1 MAQER
6 VAGWQVYRRLIR
18 YSIVYWPY
26 LVIAVVGLI
35 AGALM
40 QPLFAWVIGPLLD
53 KAILQRDP
61 VVIQW
66 LPLGILGIFFIRGIA
81 MFVSS
86 YCMALVGRSVVQTIR
101 GDVFRHLLHLPVAYF
116 QQHPPGKLLSQLTHY
131 TDQLANAS
139 TRGVTVLIQETATV
153 IGLLGLMFYR
163 SWQLSLGFLLIIPL
177 IVLVILYAT
186 KRLRRLSKR
195 AQNSMSDV
203 TQIGNEVIR
212 GYRVARIF
220 GGEAY
225 EAQRF
230 EAVSRQNMQLE
241 MKRLMTELLSTPL
254 VQFLVAVALA
264 AMVYI
269 ATRPSTL
276 DTLSPGIFMSFIS
289 AMIFLLTPLRNLT
302 QLNAQL
308 QTAIAAGESVF
319 KLLDEPSEPDQGQL
333 LPERVS
339 GRVVFD
345 QVGFSYEQTDKPA
358 LKNISFSV
366 EAGQKIALVGRSG
379 SGKTTLANLLV
390 RFYDYQQGNIYLDG
404 MKLPD
409 IKLKAL
415 RQQMAYVGQ
424 DIVLFNDTVRNNIAY
439 GVMQSA
445 SEERILAAA
454 KAAHALEFIEQL
466 PQGLNTVIGDNGVML
481 SGGQRQRLAIARAIL
496 ADAPIL
502 ILDEATS
509 ALDTESERQIK
520 AGLDHL
526 LRGRTTF
533 MIAHRLSTIENA
545 DRIVVLDAGEMVESG
560 THTELIRLNGHYA
573 KLYAAQFNEPLA
585 A

>member
-6 VAGWQVYRRLIR
+6 VAGWQVYHRLIR

-86 YCMALVGRSVVQTIR
+86 YCMAFVGRSVVQTIR

-153 IGLLGLMFYR
+153 VGLLGLMFYR

-177 IVLVILYAT
+177 IVLVILFAT

-333 LPERVS
+333 IPERVS

-345 QVGFSYEQTDKPA
+345 QVSFSYEQTDKPA

-390 RFYDYQQGNIYLDG
+390 RFYDYQQGHIYLDG
-404 MKLPD
+404 MKLPE

-466 PQGLNTVIGDNGVML
+466 PQGLNTVIGDNGIML

-496 ADAPIL
+496 ADVPIL

-520 AGLDHL
+520 AGLEHL
-526 LRGRTTF
+526 LQGRTTF

-545 DRIVVLDAGEMVESG
+545 DRILVLEAGEIIEAG
-560 THTELIRLNGHYA
+560 THSELLRLNGQYT
-573 KLYAAQFNEPLA
+573 KLYAAQFSEPLA